1 LDAATLLPSCPP
13 EVSNIL
19 RLGQDQAIILS
30 CYNFAFRQP
39 LLSGSLG
46 FSVLHSKLE
55 LSCQQDR
62 IPECVP
68 VTPGEGVGICKG
80 ISGVTACDRA
90 AAGPIRRQRWTVT
103 GAMKSWK
110 KIAIGVGVVVL
121 LAAIVGFTV
130 YQSGKNVVTV
140 QTGKVQRQDLSA
152 VVSAS
157 GEIKPKTYVNIGA
170 NAFGK
175 ITHLLVK
182 EGDHVR
188 KGQLLAQLENV
199 QSSADVN
206 ANQASLQAAET
217 DALAADAALKTSEA
231 DLLRAQADYERN
243 KLDWERAQNL
253 FKDGLISKSDFDSR
267 RNAWATADSGL
278 VQAQARVAQAKAQKD
293 SADKHVSQNRATL
306 TRFADV
312 LLKATYTAPY
322 DGVITNLPVR
332 EGETVVMG
340 IQNSPG
346 STLMT
351 LADMSVITAE
361 VRVDETDIVNVHLGQ
376 SAEVTIDAIPHKV
389 FHGTVSEIGDN
400 AIVRSTGVATSQQTS
415 ASEEAKD
422 FKVVVTVSDPPQD
435 LRPGLSTTAKI
446 TTAARSN
453 VLSIP
458 IQALS
463 VRSQAQ
469 LEQEKAAPGSVHAAA
484 PAPKEVASKDKDDK
498 DNGKDKDKKQDV
510 QGVFVIRNKKA
521 QFVPVTTGIAG
532 TSDIEVLNGLNEGDE
547 VITGSYKILRTLR
560 SGSSVK
566 IDNSAPKKEEE
577 ET

>member
-1 LDAATLLPSCPP
+1 
-13 EVSNIL
+13 
-19 RLGQDQAIILS
+19 
-30 CYNFAFRQP
+30 
-39 LLSGSLG
+39 
-46 FSVLHSKLE
+46 
-55 LSCQQDR
+55 
-62 IPECVP
+62 
-68 VTPGEGVGICKG
+68 
-80 ISGVTACDRA
+80 
-90 AAGPIRRQRWTVT
+90 
-103 GAMKSWK
+103 M
-110 KIAIGVGVVVL
+110 VL
-121 LAAIVGFTV
+121 LAIIVGVTV

-157 GEIKPKTYVNIGA
+157 GEIRPKTYVNIGA

-206 ANQASLQAAET
+206 ANQASVQAAET
-217 DALAADAALKTSEA
+217 DAIAADAAMKTSEA
-231 DLLRAQADYERN
+231 DLLRAQADYDRN

-267 RNAWATADSGL
+267 KNAWATADSGL
-278 VQAQARVAQAKAQKD
+278 VQAQARVSQAKAQKD
-293 SADKHVSQNRATL
+293 SADQHISQNQATL

-312 LLKATYTAPY
+312 LQKATYTAPY

-361 VRVDETDIVNVHLGQ
+361 VKVDETDIVNVHLGQ
-376 SAEVTIDAIPHKV
+376 PAEVTIDAIPKKI

-400 AIVRSTGVATSQQTS
+400 AIVRSTGVATSQQTT

-422 FKVVVTVSDPPQD
+422 FKVVVTVTDPPPD

-446 TTAARSN
+446 TTASRNS
-453 VLSIP
+453 VLAIP
-458 IQALS
+458 IQSLS
-463 VRSQAQ
+463 VRTKAQ

-484 PAPKEVASKDKDDK
+484 PVSKDASKDKDQK
-498 DNGKDKDKKQDV
+498 EVV

-521 QFVPVTTGIAG
+521 EFVPLTTGIAG
-532 TSDIEVLNGLNEGDE
+532 TSDIEVVDGLKQGDE

-560 SGSSVK
+560 SGSRVK
-566 IDNSAPKKEEE
+566 IDNSVPKKED